1 MSIPVGLAPFTDIQ
15 SQGTAMQ
22 PVHSGK
28 SAVHLHLTSLLA
40 FLLVLAAAPAAWAQA
55 TSSAILG
62 TVTDSSG
69 SAVPNATITVTQVDT
84 NFTRSV
90 QSADNGQY
98 NIPLLPLGNYQVEI
112 TAGGFKRFVRTG
124 IVLDLSRSA
133 RVDAALEVGDVSTS
147 VSVTSDAPVVN
158 TTDAAI
164 GRTVENSEIIN
175 LPIVNRDVYRLLDL
189 TPGVDRVQTGGE
201 LGGRTIITVVNGSG
215 SGTGSVN
222 YYLDGGNN
230 MNGLRNTG
238 NMVPNPD
245 AVQEFRV
252 ITNSFGAEF
261 GRFAGGVIDVVTKSG
276 TNAFHG
282 SLFHF
287 LRNDKLNAQTWN
299 LSGDKPPL
307 RRNQFGGVLG
317 GPVIKDK
324 IFFFGSYSG
333 LRQRQVETDLGVL
346 IPSARERTGDFSQSG
361 MKQLVDPNGRAPFPG
376 NIIPA
381 TRLDPTI
388 QNMMKAW
395 MPLPNKAGNRFD
407 AVEPRPYDTD
417 DYQFKVDY
425 ALKSHQMNGSYF
437 QNSGQEVESLIGNL
451 PYAKRIF
458 EWKQRNL
465 MFGDT
470 WTLSPNLI
478 NQFRLNYVRN
488 FGGRVPDPQTPIG
501 SYGSL
506 FRVQGTPSLPHMSVA
521 GYFTWG
527 NAITGPTAGSNYYG
541 LRDMMNWTRGRHS
554 IKFGFEMSLEKIIH
568 DTLLNNYGTFTFD
581 NATSKSGDALAN
593 FILGAPTRMNQDAPI
608 LKTNNGWYY
617 GFFFQ
622 DDIRLH
628 SRFTLN
634 VGIRYDLQ
642 LPYTDQHDRGL
653 TWIEGRK
660 SQMVPSAPT
669 GLLFP
674 GDPGVGRGIIGADR
688 NNFAPRVGFAW
699 DPFGDGKTSVR
710 AAAGVFYGSISGNQW
725 NSMMDRAPF
734 TVRQQFND
742 IKSVTDPYGNIPGG
756 DPFPYVYSPTNTRW
770 LSFAAV
776 TGIAPDFRWPY
787 TYQMNFSVQR
797 EVVKDLS
804 VTAAYVGSLGHKL
817 PFGRD
822 LNHPLP
828 APNAT
833 TANVNQRRPYLTGIL
848 SNITL
853 TESIINN
860 AYHGLQLNA
869 DKRMSRRVSF
879 KSYYT
884 FSKALDTADMQQSNV
899 QTGVQNQRAIAADR
913 GRTASD
919 RRHSFVA
926 SGVWDADYFKSAPLP
941 LRVLL
946 DHWSLSTIVTMR
958 SGSPLTVTS
967 GGDTNLD
974 GVSGDRADLVGNP
987 FLPNGRP
994 RNELVK
1000 QFFNIAAF
1008 RPPASGL
1015 DGNSGRNILTG
1026 PGLKT
1031 VDLGLFRNF
1040 RIREGMDLQF
1050 RGEITNF
1057 FNFVNLNNPNTTYNI
1072 SATSSFGTIQSARA
1086 MREIQLGI
1094 RLAF

>member
-1 MSIPVGLAPFTDIQ
+1 MKHLLFALMLLGVSSLN
-15 SQGTAMQ
+15 TA
-22 PVHSGK
+22 G
-28 SAVHLHLTSLLA
+28 
-40 FLLVLAAAPAAWAQA
+40 QA
-55 TSSAILG
+55 SSSSILG
-62 TVTDSSG
+62 TVTDATG
-69 SAVPNATITVTQVDT
+69 AVVPNATVTATQVDT

-90 QSADNGQY
+90 QSNESGQY
-98 NIPLLPLGNYQVEI
+98 LIPLLPLGNYQVEV
-112 TAGGFKRFVRTG
+112 TASGFKRFVRTG
-124 IVLDLSRSA
+124 IVLDLSRNA
-133 RVDAALEVGDVSTS
+133 RIDPVLEVGDVSTS
-147 VSVTSDAPVVN
+147 VSVSSDAPLVN

-189 TPGVDRVQTGGE
+189 TAGVDRVQTGGE

-222 YYLDGGNN
+222 YFLDGGNN

-287 LRNDKLNAQTWN
+287 LRNDVLNAQAWN

-307 RRNQFGGVLG
+307 RRNQFGGTFG
-317 GPVIKDK
+317 GPIIRDK
-324 IFFFGSYSG
+324 LFFFGSYSG
-333 LRQRQVETDLGVL
+333 LRQRQVETDIGVL
-346 IPSARERTGDFSQSG
+346 VPSALERQGNFSQSG
-361 MKQLVDPNGRAPFPG
+361 MRQLVDPVTRVPFP
-376 NIIPA
+376 NNVIPSS
-381 TRLDPTI
+381 RLDPTI
-388 QNMMKAW
+388 QNIMKTW
-395 MPLPNKAGNRFD
+395 MPMPNKPGNRVD
-407 AVEPRPYDTD
+407 SVEPRPFDTD

-425 ALKSHQMNGSYF
+425 MVRSHQLNGSYF
-437 QNSGQEVESLIGNL
+437 ENAGQEVEPLIGNL

-458 EWKQRNL
+458 EWKQQNV

-470 WTLSPNLI
+470 WSISPTLL

-488 FGGRVPDPQTPIG
+488 FGGRVPDPQIPIG
-501 SYGSL
+501 QYGSA
-506 FRVQGTPSLPHMSVA
+506 FKVQGTPSLPHMSVA
-521 GYFTWG
+521 GYFTLG

-541 LRDMMNWTRGRHS
+541 LRDMINWTKGRHS
-554 IKFGFEMSLEKIIH
+554 VKFGGDMYLEKIIH

-581 NATSKSGDALAN
+581 NATTKSGDALAN

-608 LKTNNGWYY
+608 LKTNNNWYY
-617 GFFFQ
+617 GFFIQ

-628 SRFTLN
+628 PRFTLN
-634 VGIRYDLQ
+634 IGVRYDLQ
-642 LPYTDQHDRGL
+642 LPYTDQHDRGV
-653 TWIEGRK
+653 TFVEGRK
-660 SQMVPSAPT
+660 SKVVPSAPL

-674 GDPGVGRGIIGADR
+674 GDDGVGRGIISADK

-710 AAAGVFYGSISGNQW
+710 AAAGLFYGSISGNQW

-742 IKSVTDPYGNIPGG
+742 VRSVTDPYGNVPGG

-770 LSFAAV
+770 LANAGV
-776 TGIAPDFRWPY
+776 TGIAMDFRWPY

-797 EVVKDLS
+797 EVARDLS

-822 LNHPLP
+822 VNHPYYQP
-828 APNAT
+828 GAT
-833 TANVNQRRPYLTGIL
+833 TGNINNRRPYQPTGVL
-848 SNITL
+848 SNILL

-869 DKRMSRRVSF
+869 EKRMSRRFSF
-879 KSYYT
+879 KSFYT

-899 QTGVQNQRAIAADR
+899 QSGAQNLRNIAADR
-913 GRTASD
+913 ARTASD
-919 RRHSFVA
+919 RRHNFVA
-926 SGVWDADYFKSAPLP
+926 SSVWDADYFSKAPLP
-941 LRVLL
+941 LRILL
-946 DHWSLSTIVTMR
+946 DHWTLSTIVSMR

-974 GVSGDRADLVGNP
+974 GVAGDRADLIGNP
-987 FLPNGRP
+987 FLDNGRS
-994 RNELVK
+994 RSELVK
-1000 QFFNIAAF
+1000 QFFNTAAF
-1008 RPPASGL
+1008 RPPAAGL
-1015 DGNSGRNILTG
+1015 DGTSGRNILNG

-1031 VDLGLFRNF
+1031 VDLGVFRNF

-1057 FNFVNLNNPNTTYNI
+1057 FNWVNLNNPNTTYNA
-1072 SATSSFGTIQSARA
+1072 SASSNFGTIQSARA